1 MIDML
6 ISTQI
11 TEIHRIQSYLT
22 QKIIKQLECCNV
34 KLCIDMLEII
44 HWGRSKLFQWFPCIK
59 SKGKEE

>member
-34 KLCIDMLEII
+34 KLCIDTLANNSL
-44 HWGRSKLFQWFPCIK
+44 GPK
-59 SKGKEE
+59 